1 MLDISL
7 ILNKVEK
14 DEKLFNRINTL
25 IEKNPDISYFR
36 NIREMIFP
44 SSPKQIIRYNN
55 YKTIVFHTDFT
66 FGIWNPKN
74 PSQTQF
80 VSGSEIM
87 ARNLSLFLSKLG
99 YKVFTFGNF
108 IDFNHNYEC
117 NISGVEFLDNS
128 KYQDWIQTHHIDY
141 LIVSR
146 NPTNIFYLPNIQ
158 NVYLWIHDVYPTYE
172 FVQSHRT
179 KFKGVLSLCEWHK
192 KTIADEFTV
201 PLDHIKVTRN
211 AIDVSRFTKDIQKT
225 PLRFIYSSSPD
236 RGLNYLLQLFP
247 RIRETYPDATL
258 HLYCNSAFISKSDME
273 IIMNSDYIYLNK
285 RVNQEE
291 IAIEYLKSD
300 VWFYPTNFTETYCI
314 TAVEAQAAGC
324 LCVTLDIGS
333 LKEIVSDR
341 GVVLEGK
348 ITEKETQNK
357 LLEKLFEVLDNV
369 ELKNNYTTKAKEWAM
384 KQTYE
389 SLAQEWKDNY
399 LI

>member
-1 MLDISL
+1 MAKNMSL
-7 ILNKVEK
+7 
-14 DEKLFNRINTL
+14 
-25 IEKNPDISYFR
+25 Y
-36 NIREMIFP
+36 
-44 SSPKQIIRYNN
+44 
-55 YKTIVFHTDFT
+55 
-66 FGIWNPKN
+66 
-74 PSQTQF
+74 
-80 VSGSEIM
+80 
-87 ARNLSLFLSKLG
+87 LSKLG
-99 YKVFTFGNF
+99 FKVFTFGNF
-108 IDFNHNYEC
+108 VDFNHNYEC

-158 NVYLWIHDVYPTYE
+158 NVYLWIHDVYPAYE

-179 KFKGVLSLCEWHK
+179 KFKGVLSLCNWHK
-192 KTIADEFTV
+192 KTISDEFSV
-201 PLDHIKVTRN
+201 PLEHIQVTRN
-211 AIDVSRFTKDIQKT
+211 AIDVSRFTKDVQKT

-236 RGLNYLLQLFP
+236 RGLSYLLKLFP
-247 RIRETYPDATL
+247 KIYEKYPEATL
-258 HLYCNSAFISKSDME
+258 HLYCNRAFIPKNDLE
-273 IIMNSDYIYLNK
+273 IIMNSDYIHLNK

-300 VWFYPTNFTETYCI
+300 IWFYPTNFTETYCI

-324 LCVTLDIGS
+324 LCVTSDIGS
-333 LKEIVSDR
+333 LKEIVGDR
-341 GVVLEGK
+341 GIVVEGK
-348 ITEKETQNK
+348 IAEKETQNK